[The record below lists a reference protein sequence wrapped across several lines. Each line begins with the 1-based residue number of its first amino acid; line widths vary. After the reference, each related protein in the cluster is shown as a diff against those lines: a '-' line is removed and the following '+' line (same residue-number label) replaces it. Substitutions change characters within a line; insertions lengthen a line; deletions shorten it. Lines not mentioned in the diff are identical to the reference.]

1 MQVRRY
7 TEIEYRDNP
16 EEVALFSD
24 RVFNLSIVFSTVWHL
39 FWICAIGIV
48 VTPSVQP
55 TNVHQEIGFLGPIL
69 EKTAFDLLA
78 EDVKPQ
84 AETLYVSSAL
94 FHDKVFLKPEG
105 PGRKVRKEFLPEA
118 LPDRFVFF
126 LREYIKDTREIPPY
140 LAYTTGVSR
149 LGPESKKA
157 PELEGPAAERGII
170 FKPDFPAVPAG
181 LYGDSEEYVVKLK
194 FFVSGKGLVYDVAPV
209 VSSGFPEI
217 DMEAT
222 KFLKRWRFSPFTAGK
237 KSESDW
243 GIVTVA
249 IEAR

>member
-1 MQVRRY
+1 MQVRGD
-7 TEIEYRDNP
+7 TEIEYRDNS
-16 EEVALFSD
+16 EEVILFSD
-24 RVFNLSIVFSTVWHL
+24 RIFNLSIVFSTIWHL
-39 FWICAIGIV
+39 FWICAICIV

-69 EKTAFDLLA
+69 EKTAFDFLT

-84 AETLYVSSAL
+84 AETLYASSTL
-94 FHDKVFLKPEG
+94 FHDKVYLRPEG
-105 PGRKVRKEFLPEA
+105 PGRKVRKELLPEA
-118 LPDRFVFF
+118 LPEGFVFF
-126 LREYIKDTREIPPY
+126 LREYLRDTREIPPY
-140 LAYTTGVSR
+140 LAHTTGVIRHSP
-149 LGPESKKA
+149 GDKKA
-157 PELEGPAAERGII
+157 PELKGPAAERGII
-170 FKPDFPAVPAG
+170 FKPDFHAVPAG

-222 KFLKRWRFSPFTAGK
+222 KFLKRWRFSPPAAEK
-237 KSESDW
+237 KSEPDW
-243 GIVTVA
+243 GIATVV